1 MSLPHAILGVL
12 ADGPRHGRAVA
23 RALAHLLDGIRPANP
38 GQVYA
43 TLGRLTRRGL
53 VVARRAGDDAVPRA
67 RGPTYALSSSGHAAL
82 RRWLGTAEVAAE
94 APCGFVER
102 LVVLHALGD
111 ADGIARL
118 LDVRR
123 AQVAA
128 LRDALASPRHGRRT
142 HDRAAA
148 PGAAVTPLAVL
159 VRAAAHELLAAE
171 LAWLDD
177 ARDHLLDARA
187 TAPET

>member
-43 TLGRLTRRGL
+43 TLGRLTRRGM
-53 VVARRAGDDAVPRA
+53 VVARPA
-67 RGPTYALSSSGHAAL
+67 RGARAAHGAAYALAPAGRAAL
-82 RRWLGTAEVAAE
+82 RRWLGTAGVAAE

-102 LVVLHALGD
+102 LVVLHALGN
-111 ADGIARL
+111 ADGLARL
-118 LDVRR
+118 LAVRR
-123 AQVAA
+123 AQLTA
-128 LRDALASPRHGRRT
+128 LRDALASPRRGHRT
-142 HDRAAA
+142 HDRLPTPDAAAA
-148 PGAAVTPLAVL
+148 PLAPL
-159 VRAAAHELLAAE
+159 VREAALDLLAAE

-177 ARDHLLDARA
+177 AREKLLGARA
-187 TAPET
+187 RAPKT